1 MTSFKFSFVRT
12 AAAGLIAAA
21 SIGLSV
27 AAHAA
32 GKVAATPWAET
43 DQSAVRIISATQS
56 IGDKNELLLGLQFKL
71 KPGWKVYWR
80 SPGDA
85 GFPPRVLW
93 NKSSNIGKVDVAW
106 PAPTRFSV
114 LGFETTGYKKGVVF
128 PMTVAVTEPGKPV
141 QLRAKLNYLTCDDV
155 CIPYSA
161 NFTMD
166 IPAGD
171 GTSSDHFQL
180 ISKYLSQ
187 VPGDGSTHG
196 LSIQKAELAGAL
208 NPAPNDLK
216 KGFLRVVASSATP
229 FTSPDVFIEGPEEAG
244 WGRPHVSLRN
254 GGKEA
259 VLRVAVTVDDDVPL
273 VGKNLRLTLTDGNRS
288 AEQAFPV
295 SLGEAGSASG
305 SSEGISFFVIL
316 LLALLGG
323 LILNLMPCVLPVLSL
338 KLLGVVSSGGKQSGE
353 VRASFLASA
362 AGIIFT
368 FLVIA
373 SALIGLKLAGAAVGW
388 GIQFQQPWFLVGLTL
403 IVSLF
408 AFNLFGIFEISL
420 PGRVADIAGTAGGGK
435 GLGSNFA
442 TGAFATVLATPCSAP
457 FLGTAVGF
465 ALVGSF
471 VDTYA
476 VFAALGIGMAA
487 PFLLVAAVPSL
498 ATKLPKPGPWM
509 IRLKQILGV
518 ALALTA
524 LWLVSVLAIQVSIP
538 AAVVIGL
545 LMVAI
550 GLVLAFRNRLP
561 ETRRWTAAAGIVVFA
576 LAAFA
581 APSQLSNANT
591 GPQVA
596 QGHWQPFDPVAIP
609 KLVAEGKTVFVD
621 VTAEWCIT
629 CQVNK
634 AAVLNR
640 GQVFDL
646 LSGGGD
652 VIAMKADWTRPDP
665 VITKY
670 LASFGKFGI
679 PFNAI
684 YGPGDSKPVVLPE
697 LLTAG
702 RVLNALEK
710 AGGGSII
717 VKK

>member
-1 MTSFKFSFVRT
+1 AT
-12 AAAGLIAAA
+12 A
-21 SIGLSV
+21 
-27 AAHAA
+27 
-32 GKVAATPWAET
+32 WAET
-43 DQSAVRIISATQS
+43 DQTAVRIVSATQS
-56 IGDKNELLLGLQFKL
+56 IGDKKELLLGLEFKL
-71 KPGWKVYWR
+71 KPGWKIYWR

-85 GFPPRVLW
+85 GFPPRVQW
-93 NKSSNIGKVDVAW
+93 DKSSNIGKVDVAW
-106 PAPTRFSV
+106 PTPGRFSV
-114 LGFETTGYKKGVVF
+114 LGFETTGYKKAVVF
-128 PMTVAVTEPGKPV
+128 PMTTRGAEPGKPV
-141 QLRAKLNYLTCDDV
+141 QLRAKLSYLTCDDV

-161 NFTMD
+161 NFTLD
-166 IPAGD
+166 IPAGK
-171 GTSSDHFQL
+171 GEASDHFQV

-196 LSIQKAELAGAL
+196 LKIEKAELAGAL
-208 NPAPNDLK
+208 TPAPNDLK

-229 FTSPDVFIEGPEEAG
+229 FAAPDVFIEGPEEAG
-244 WGRPHVSLRN
+244 WGKPDVTLRN

-259 VLRVAVTVDDDVPL
+259 VLRVAVTVDKDVPL

-288 AEQAFPV
+288 AEQAFPLA
-295 SLGEAGSASG
+295 LGDAGSIASVGG
-305 SSEGISFFVIL
+305 SAEGISYVAIL

-338 KLLGVVSSGGKQSGE
+338 KLLGVVSSGGKKSSE

-373 SALIGLKLAGAAVGW
+373 SALIGLKLAGGAVGW
-388 GIQFQQPWFLVGLTL
+388 GIQFQHPWFLVSLTL
-403 IVSLF
+403 LVSLF
-408 AFNLFGIFEISL
+408 AFNLFGIFEIRL
-420 PGRVADIAGTAGGGK
+420 PGSLANFAGTAGGGDS
-435 GLGSNFA
+435 LGGNFA

-476 VFAALGIGMAA
+476 VFAALGVGMAV

-498 ATKLPKPGPWM
+498 ATRLPKPGPWM
-509 IRLKQILGV
+509 IRLKQILGI

-550 GLVLAFRNRLP
+550 GLILAFRNRLP
-561 ETRRWTAAAGIVVFA
+561 ETRRWAAAAAGVVVIA
-576 LAAFA
+576 LASFA
-581 APSQLSNANT
+581 VPSQFRAADT

-596 QGHWQPFDPVAIP
+596 QGHWQPFDPDAIP

-640 GQVFDL
+640 GQIFDL
-646 LSGGGD
+646 LSGGGN
-652 VIAMKADWTRPDP
+652 VVAMKADWTRPDP
-665 VITKY
+665 VITAY

-684 YGPGDSKPVVLPE
+684 YGPGDAKPVVLPE

-702 RVLNALEK
+702 RVLDAFEQ